1 MGLIYSLMDKVAALF
16 LFISLL
22 LFLPPLYLFKFI
34 NSFLSSRFP
43 ENLTNKVV
51 LIVGASSGIGEHLAY
66 EYAKRGALLVLV
78 ARRKNSLRDVAKM
91 AEDIGSPGVLAIP
104 ADYTKPDECQ
114 RFIDTTIQNFGR
126 LDHLVNV
133 AGVVALPLFEEMAD
147 PFHFQALMDVNFW
160 GPVYTTYFALPHL
173 KRSRGR
179 IVGVTSFSAYTN
191 IPRMTM
197 YNASKGAV
205 RNFYHTLRIELGA
218 DIDITEIIPGVIES
232 ELTKGK
238 IFTEEGRLEVDQDL
252 RDASLGIVPIERT
265 KAFAHAVVERVRSGA
280 RWVLEPPWYIGLY
293 YIRVLIPEVAEWGMR
308 LLYVTPPGV
317 PATEDLAK
325 KLADLP
331 FVKEILY
338 PPSVRSPE
346 IKRD

>member
-1 MGLIYSLMDKVAALF
+1 
-16 LFISLL
+16 
-22 LFLPPLYLFKFI
+22 
-34 NSFLSSRFP
+34 
-43 ENLTNKVV
+43 
-51 LIVGASSGIGEHLAY
+51 
-66 EYAKRGALLVLV
+66 
-78 ARRKNSLRDVAKM
+78 
-91 AEDIGSPGVLAIP
+91 
-104 ADYTKPDECQ
+104 
-114 RFIDTTIQNFGR
+114 
-126 LDHLVNV
+126 
-133 AGVVALPLFEEMAD
+133 
-147 PFHFQALMDVNFW
+147 
-160 GPVYTTYFALPHL
+160 
-173 KRSRGR
+173 
-179 IVGVTSFSAYTN
+179 
-191 IPRMTM
+191 MTM

-232 ELTKGK
+232 EITKGK

-265 KAFAHAVVERVRSGA
+265 KAFARAVVERVCSDA

-293 YIRVLIPEVAEWGMR
+293 YIRMLIPEVAEWGMR
-308 LLYVTPPGV
+308 LLFVTPPGV

-325 KLADLP
+325 KLANLP